1 MPTPRRPTKEDVIS
15 AYRRDALLGAAVR
28 VFGERGFDCATME
41 RIADEADVAKGTTY
55 LYYRSKQ
62 SIYDAALSS
71 GFAELDER
79 TREVIDR
86 APSFREAISAFM
98 TARAEYFFEHRDFF
112 RMYVSAIAR
121 QITSVKPRASEFQAM
136 VDRQTRR
143 LEQAVARAAAR
154 REIRRVDAA
163 ATAVAIFDLT
173 RGLVARRMVSTGNLD
188 LAEDVAFLSELVWR
202 GLKREKG
209 KGKGKRHK
217 ARGIE
222 TREKDERIDV
232 GGRLGGG
239 GAGRR
244 PDWRAG

>member
-1 MPTPRRPTKEDVIS
+1 MVMATPRRPSKEDVLA

-41 RIADEADVAKGTTY
+41 RIAEEADVAKGTTY
-55 LYYRSKQ
+55 LYYDSKQ

-86 APSFREAISAFM
+86 ASSFREAISAFM

-112 RMYVSAIAR
+112 RMYVSAMAR

-143 LEQAVARAAAR
+143 LEQAVGRAVAR
-154 REIRRVDAA
+154 REIRRVDTA

-173 RGLVARRMVSTGNLD
+173 RGLVARRVLSTGNID

-202 GLKREKG
+202 GLRKGSGLKAQGSRDKG
-209 KGKGKRHK
+209 KGKGKGPSAKGQGIRHK
-217 ARGIE
+217 G
-222 TREKDERIDV
+222 
-232 GGRLGGG
+232 
-239 GAGRR
+239 
-244 PDWRAG
+244 

>member
-1 MPTPRRPTKEDVIS
+1 MPTPRRPSKEDVLA

-41 RIADEADVAKGTTY
+41 RIAEEADVAKGTTY
-55 LYYRSKQ
+55 LYYDSKQ

-86 APSFREAISAFM
+86 APNFREAISAFM

-121 QITSVKPRASEFQAM
+121 QITSNKPRASEFQAM

-143 LEQAVARAAAR
+143 LEQAIARAAAR
-154 REIRRVDAA
+154 REIRGVDSA
-163 ATAVAIFDLT
+163 ATAVAILDLT
-173 RGLVARRMVSTGNLD
+173 RGLIARRMVSTADFD

-209 KGKGKRHK
+209 QGKRDKGKGKRD
-217 ARGIE
+217 RD
-222 TREKDERIDV
+222 T
-232 GGRLGGG
+232 
-239 GAGRR
+239 
-244 PDWRAG
+244 

>member
-1 MPTPRRPTKEDVIS
+1 MPSPRRPTKEDVLA
-15 AYRRDALLGAAVR
+15 AYRRDALIGAAIR

-41 RIADEADVAKGTTY
+41 RIAEAADVAKGTTY
-55 LYYRSKQ
+55 LYYESKQ

-86 APSFREAISAFM
+86 APNFREAISAFM

-112 RMYVSAIAR
+112 RMYASAMAR
-121 QITSVKPRASEFQAM
+121 QITSIKPRASEFQAI

-154 REIRRVDAA
+154 REIRRVDSA

-173 RGLVARRMVSTGNLD
+173 RGLVARRMLSTANFD

-202 GLKREKG
+202 GLRKGSGLRAQGSGTRQKEKREKG
-209 KGKGKRHK
+209 KRDKGKK
-217 ARGIE
+217 PKGTKE
-222 TREKDERIDV
+222 
-232 GGRLGGG
+232 
-239 GAGRR
+239 
-244 PDWRAG
+244 

>member
-1 MPTPRRPTKEDVIS
+1 MPTHRRPTKEDVL
-15 AYRRDALLGAAVR
+15 AAFRRDALLGAAVR
-28 VFGERGFDCATME
+28 VFGEHGFDCATME

-55 LYYRSKQ
+55 LYYPSKQ

-71 GFAELDER
+71 GIAGLDER

-112 RMYVSAIAR
+112 RMYVSAMAR
-121 QITSVKPRASEFQAM
+121 QITRVKPRASEFQAI
-136 VDRQTRR
+136 VDRQTGR

-173 RGLVARRMVSTGNLD
+173 RGLVARRMISSGNLD
-188 LAEDVAFLSELVWR
+188 LAEDVAFLSDLVWR
-202 GLKREKG
+202 GLKRDKG
-209 KGKGKRHK
+209 QGTRERDKGQGTRDKGQGDKAKGKRHK
-217 ARGIE
+217 AKGIRE
-222 TREKDERIDV
+222 T
-232 GGRLGGG
+232 
-239 GAGRR
+239 
-244 PDWRAG
+244 

>member
-1 MPTPRRPTKEDVIS
+1 MPTTRRLTKEDVLS
-15 AYRRDALLGAAVR
+15 AYRRDALLGAAIR

-41 RIADEADVAKGTTY
+41 RIAEEADVAKGTTY
-55 LYYRSKQ
+55 LYYDSKQ

-71 GFAELDER
+71 GFAELDKR

-86 APSFREAISAFM
+86 APNFREAISAFM

-121 QITSVKPRASEFQAM
+121 QITSSKPRASEFQAM

-154 REIRRVDAA
+154 REIRRVDSA

-173 RGLVARRMVSTGNLD
+173 RGLIARRMVFTGDFD

-202 GLKREKG
+202 GLTREKG
-209 KGKGKRHK
+209 KGTRQKGKGKRDEAK
-217 ARGIE
+217 G
-222 TREKDERIDV
+222 TREKAQRDRHT
-232 GGRLGGG
+232 
-239 GAGRR
+239 
-244 PDWRAG
+244 